1 MPSDLWKYSI
11 NSIKSDNRISKLD
24 NYLQKEV
31 KKSIKKK
38 LLTLGTKVIVTGN
51 LGLLKRHIQETPGL
65 ANVSEKIPFM
75 KKIGTV
81 IDVDK
86 DVGHSKVCFKD
97 NTEIWFPI
105 KSLRLMDEVTI
116 DTIKHVQTTN
126 LSKAKKDCRKKGIK
140 SLYECVQALQ
150 NTEKITPK
158 KRLNNYL
165 DSADKAC
172 MNLREVIHLHQKR
185 NIKLAAITEKFDKN
199 IKKIKRN
206 RCFEKIKLPPI

>member
-65 ANVSEKIPFM
+65 ANVAEKIPFM

-97 NTEIWFPI
+97 NTKIWFPI
-105 KSLRLMDEVTI
+105 KSLRLMDEVTV
-116 DTIKHVQTTN
+116 DTIKHVQTSN

-150 NTEKITPK
+150 NTEKITHK

-172 MNLREVIHLHQKR
+172 MNLREVIHMHQKR